1 MLSTVTTNL
10 YDRCGFKCEQK
21 FVPTTTTTATT
32 ITTTDSTFCQG
43 DALNPGEVV
52 EGTGR
57 FLPADGA
64 SLVFVKLANE
74 RGWVPM
80 SDSFGVIPAA
90 L

>member
-1 MLSTVTTNL
+1 M
-10 YDRCGFKCEQK
+10 
-21 FVPTTTTTATT
+21 
-32 ITTTDSTFCQG
+32 FCQG